1 MDKDNLQKD
10 NLQMVFLGTHTFT
23 FNLPSTAEMEIKEG
37 WANAWE
43 TVDVP
48 GFEAVCTFRNL
59 DELQSTDEPMFSYA
73 QAVCVSKIQDWDF
86 RGMDFSS
93 VLVSHEAVRWVL
105 CFPVGERDWDTCGL
119 DGHYVPQTQ
128 SVPPDGDDIFYTFAS
143 AASSASSKTPI
154 QAVPHLDDLKFLSPR
169 PGDKLA
175 VVRASDWQWDD
186 RRDTVFIPPE
196 ELIEAEIIS
205 ESEVRVL

>member
-23 FNLPSTAEMEIKEG
+23 FDLPATAEMEVKEG

-105 CFPVGERDWDTCGL
+105 CFPVGERDWDSRGL

-128 SVPPDGDDIFYTFAS
+128 SVPPDGDDIFYSFAS
-143 AASSASSKTPI
+143 AVSPGAPVH
-154 QAVPHLDDLKFLSPR
+154 AVPNLDNLKFLSPR

-186 RRDTVFIPPE
+186 RRDTAYILPQDV
-196 ELIEAEIIS
+196 IEVETVS
-205 ESEVRVL
+205 KSEVRLL

>member
-1 MDKDNLQKD
+1 MDK
-10 NLQMVFLGTHTFT
+10 LQMVFVGTHTFT
-23 FNLPSTAEMEIKEG
+23 FNLPATAEMEVKEG
-37 WANAWE
+37 WANTWE

-48 GFEAVCTFRNL
+48 GFEAVCTFRRL
-59 DELQSTDEPMFSYA
+59 DQLQATDEPAFSYA
-73 QAVCVSKIQDWDF
+73 QAVCVTDVEDWDF
-86 RGMDFSS
+86 RGGEFAS
-93 VLVSHEAVRWVL
+93 VLVLPEAVRWVL
-105 CFPVGERDWDTCGL
+105 CFPVGERDWESCAQ

-196 ELIEAEIIS
+196 ELIEAETIS

>member
-1 MDKDNLQKD
+1 MDKDNLE
-10 NLQMVFLGTHTFT
+10 MVFLGTHTFT

-73 QAVCVSKIQDWDF
+73 QAVCVSEIKDWHF
-86 RGMDFSS
+86 RGDEEFSS

-175 VVRASDWQWDD
+175 VVRASNWQWDD

>member
-1 MDKDNLQKD
+1 MDKDNLK
-10 NLQMVFLGTHTFT
+10 MVFLGTHTFT
-23 FNLPSTAEMEIKEG
+23 FNLPSTAEMEVQEG

-48 GFEAVCTFRNL
+48 GFEAVCTFRSLNQ
-59 DELQSTDEPMFSYA
+59 LQSTDEPMFSYA
-73 QAVCVSKIQDWDF
+73 QAVCVSEIEDWDF

-93 VLVSHEAVRWVL
+93 VLVSHQAVRWVL
-105 CFPVGERDWDTCGL
+105 CFPVGERDWESRAQ
-119 DGHYVPQTQ
+119 DGDYVPQTQ

-143 AASSASSKTPI
+143 AFAPGAPVH
-154 QAVPHLDDLKFLSPR
+154 AVPDLDNLKFLSPR

-196 ELIEAEIIS
+196 ELIGAETVS